1 MINPDIKKQYDEI
14 DWSKLLRKDLGEYSL
29 EESKPQL
36 DRIKSIF
43 DDILNYP
50 NIDNLSASFTN
61 QVQSQLQNFV
71 QFTNQI
77 INNFKDTSQRQT
89 WLDNIKNKE
98 YEVFQNLSPIY
109 NYIQAFDPSKDKK
122 LKELVKNS
130 EERIKKLNEDL
141 TKTEKL
147 LNEAQKKATES
158 EILEYGNFFGNEAD
172 KNKTSAKN
180 NFWIM
185 IGSIVL
191 TVILAIVFL
200 QKVDF
205 ITTEGANFWDNLL
218 NTINTQNILIK
229 FIILSLGG
237 YLISHFSKVYSAE
250 KHLYN
255 LNIQRQNALNSHK
268 QILDSIVSTESEN
281 EKEIRNAILLEL
293 TKAIFENKDTGY
305 LKGGQSITPTNQIVE
320 ISKTLTK

>member
-1 MINPDIKKQYDEI
+1 MINLDTKNQYDKI
-14 DWSKLLRKDLGEYSL
+14 DWLKLLRKDLGEYSL
-29 EESKPQL
+29 EKAKPQF

-61 QVQSQLQNFV
+61 QAQSQLQSFV
-71 QFTNQI
+71 QFSNQI
-77 INNFKDTSQRQT
+77 ITDFKDTSQRQT
-89 WLDNIKNKE
+89 WLDNVKNKE

-122 LKELVKNS
+122 LKELVINS

-147 LNEAQKKATES
+147 LSNAQKKATES
-158 EILEYGNFFGNEAD
+158 EILEYGNFFGTEAGVNK
-172 KNKTSAKN
+172 KNAKI

-185 IGSIVL
+185 IGSIFL
-191 TVILAIVFL
+191 TVVLAIIFL

-205 ITTEGANFWDNLL
+205 VTTEGASFWDNLL

-237 YLISHFSKVYSAE
+237 YLISHFSNVHSAE

-268 QILDSIVSTESEN
+268 QILDSIVSTESAN

-293 TKAIFENKDTGY
+293 TRAIFENKDTGY
-305 LKGGQSITPTNQIVE
+305 LKSSQNPASTSKIVE
-320 ISKTLTK
+320 ISKTLT